1 MTETPPEELVLQQ
14 TQVVAIALIATI
26 VVMAAFGTFL
36 IVQGMVPNLNQTGIS
51 QLFAVVAAIDIVL
64 VFVIASWLSRRAYG
78 ASREMIVHLW
88 RLRIIVIYALSE
100 GACFMA
106 TVGMILGH
114 QIWLLGF
121 SALTLFV
128 MLFHFP
134 TRNSFNQFLESHE
147 TSD

>member
-51 QLFAVVAAIDIVL
+51 QLFAGVAAIHIVL
-64 VFVIASWLSRRAYG
+64 VFVIAPWLSRRAYG

-88 RLRIIVIYALSE
+88 RLRIIMIYALSE
-100 GACFMA
+100 GACIMA